1 MSQQGSAD
9 KTEQATPQK
18 LRKAREQGQVPR
30 SKDLAS
36 SVLII
41 SCSLLLFTSADWFAA
56 GVRELAA
63 YNMML
68 TREELDTPG
77 MMMRH
82 AGQSLLAM
90 LHILGPLMLMVLILS
105 LVSGALPGGPVFNL
119 TLALFKGS
127 RVDPIKGLGKL
138 FSSRSLVELLKSML
152 KVSLLLSIMWLFLRH
167 HLTYLLN
174 ISQLPVDEAVSRGV
188 ELISL
193 ALMYLGAGLLLITFI
208 DVPYQYFQHK
218 KELKMSKQEVKDEHK
233 QMEGK
238 PEIKA
243 KIRAL
248 QQQMARS
255 RAEVSVP
262 QADVIL
268 VNPTH
273 YAVAL
278 KYDPKRAEA
287 PFVIGKGIDEVALYM
302 RELATRH
309 SVEIVSAPPLAR
321 AVYHSTQI
329 EQQIPAGLFKAVA
342 HVLHYVLQIRAARQ
356 GKSAMPSPL
365 PAFDIPPHL
374 RKD

>member
-1 MSQQGSAD
+1 MSQQSGAD

-36 SVLII
+36 SALII
-41 SCSLLLFTSADWFAA
+41 GCSLMLFTSADWFAS
-56 GVRELAA
+56 GIREMAA
-63 YNMML
+63 HNMMV

-82 AGQSLLAM
+82 AGESLLAM
-90 LHILGPLMLMVLILS
+90 LEVLAPLFFMVLLLA

-119 TLALFKGS
+119 TLLEFKGS
-127 RVDPIKGLGKL
+127 RIDPIKGLGKL
-138 FSSRSLVELLKSML
+138 FSSRSLVELLKSVL
-152 KVSLLLSIMWLFLRH
+152 KVSLLLTIMWLFLSH
-167 HLTYLLN
+167 NLTYLLN
-174 ISQLPVDEAVSRGV
+174 ISMLPLDEAVSRGI

-208 DVPYQYFQHK
+208 DVPYQYWQHQ
-218 KELKMSKQEVKDEHK
+218 KELKMTKQEVKDEHK

-248 QQQMARS
+248 QQQMSRS

-268 VNPTH
+268 VNPSH

-302 RELATRH
+302 RELARRH
-309 SVEIVSAPPLAR
+309 NVEVVSAPPLAR

-365 PAFDIPPHL
+365 PNFDIPPHL